1 EPLHTLTVYYGEPR
15 WNAPRTLSDMMK
27 CPDIYDGIVNDW
39 NAHII
44 DIKDIDVE
52 LFQNEDNRDLIK
64 GIQMFYQSNIDN
76 FKPHMEVSKDIAILI
91 MSIVNNED
99 FIEIIQEEK
108 GEKIDMCTLTDQIRM
123 VGKQEGLVEGK
134 QEGLVEGKREGK
146 LEERISLLV
155 ELLKGRFN
163 SLSYEI
169 VINIENSNLEQL
181 DSLKTHFYEINNQE
195 DIIRILNT
203 SK

>member
-1 EPLHTLTVYYGEPR
+1 
-15 WNAPRTLSDMMK
+15 
-27 CPDIYDGIVNDW
+27 
-39 NAHII
+39 
-44 DIKDIDVE
+44 
-52 LFQNEDNRDLIK
+52 
-64 GIQMFYQSNIDN
+64 
-76 FKPHMEVSKDIAILI
+76 
-91 MSIVNNED
+91 
-99 FIEIIQEEK
+99 
-108 GEKIDMCTLTDQIRM
+108 
-123 VGKQEGLVEGK
+123 
-134 QEGLVEGKREGK
+134 LVEGKREGK